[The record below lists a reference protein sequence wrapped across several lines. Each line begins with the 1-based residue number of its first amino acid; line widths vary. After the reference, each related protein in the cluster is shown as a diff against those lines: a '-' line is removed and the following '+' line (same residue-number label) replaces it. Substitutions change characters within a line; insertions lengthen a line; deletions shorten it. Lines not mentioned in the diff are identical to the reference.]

1 MKLFLDVSPNAIQ
14 LWKAEEYC
22 LLRIEFDYFGIENY
36 TNISFND
43 DRNYFIDTHTYPK
56 FVREFNRHQIK
67 TLRRYRNI
75 MTKYRPK

>member
-36 TNISFND
+36 TNISLAM
-43 DRNYFIDTHTYPK
+43 IEIISLTPTHIQNL
-56 FVREFNRHQIK
+56 FVS
-67 TLRRYRNI
+67 
-75 MTKYRPK
+75 